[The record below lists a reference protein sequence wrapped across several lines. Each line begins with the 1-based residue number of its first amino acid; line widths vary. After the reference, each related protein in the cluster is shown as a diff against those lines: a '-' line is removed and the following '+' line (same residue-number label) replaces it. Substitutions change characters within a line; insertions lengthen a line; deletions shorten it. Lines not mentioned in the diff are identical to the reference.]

1 MFIVVFTL
9 PANLAELCAINPDEY
24 RAPVSIFASGNLC
37 LPYLSL
43 PYMDL
48 LSDPMVLSYIIGTSN
63 VLFQQKRQLADVL
76 VDIEA
81 ANLEAHDPDL
91 RRQLVLS
98 TEDLRYMDYIMKHVQ
113 SPKEN
118 AEGSEYWIREQ
129 FQGYILALLRT
140 AVNPGRCQNIS
151 KTIYLYTIYRIYTL
165 SREISKLPS
174 LNADISNRNE

>member
-1 MFIVVFTL
+1 
-9 PANLAELCAINPDEY
+9 
-24 RAPVSIFASGNLC
+24 
-37 LPYLSL
+37 
-43 PYMDL
+43 MDL

-118 AEGSEYWIREQ
+118 AEGSEFWIREQ

-140 AVNPGRCQNIS
+140 AVNPGRCLNHKKNFMYYI
-151 KTIYLYTIYRIYTL
+151 KCIY
-165 SREISKLPS
+165 
-174 LNADISNRNE
+174 